1 MYAYAEQKTKTA
13 AELAGQ
19 LKSETKE
26 KERWQSI
33 ARQEADRADEKDQRL
48 QELQSR
54 IHSEVEASKRRC
66 GASLQNLRKN
76 SVRIFGRK

>member
-1 MYAYAEQKTKTA
+1 M
-13 AELAGQ
+13 
-19 LKSETKE
+19 KSETQE

-54 IHSEVEASKRRC
+54 IHSEVEASKGNAAQACKGIYGRT
-66 GASLQNLRKN
+66 ASGSSAGSERGTDDFTNGKRGTV
-76 SVRIFGRK
+76 S